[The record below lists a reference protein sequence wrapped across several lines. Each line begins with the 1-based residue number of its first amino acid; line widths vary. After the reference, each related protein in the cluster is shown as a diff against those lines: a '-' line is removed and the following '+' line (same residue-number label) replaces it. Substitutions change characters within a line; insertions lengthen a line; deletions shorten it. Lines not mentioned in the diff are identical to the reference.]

1 MSWLPQGLQ
10 DIGLGGLN
18 TFFNSAIKPALEN
31 PIVDIG
37 LGLGAAG
44 PTGGLLAPE
53 LGGLFGAAR
62 CLAGCTTGL
71 LLLVRGDLRS
81 NRRGRQKGG

>member
-53 LGGLFGAAR
+53 LGGLCRPLSGWLYHRVVAAR
-62 CLAGCTTGL
+62 S
-71 LLLVRGDLRS
+71 R
-81 NRRGRQKGG
+81 